1 MNIKSRRCYNLDM
14 STFPLEWLQ
23 LSTTTSARFICGY
36 CGQSI
41 SSDKAYIARDRNTH
55 TPTPSIYICHS
66 CNKPTFIDGSEVVPG
81 VAMGNSVK
89 HLPDDINDIYEE
101 VRRATSVNS
110 HTAAVLAA
118 RKLLMHIAVEKGAQ
132 TGKTFQHYVNYLDT
146 NHYTPPNSVS
156 WVDSIR
162 QLGNE
167 ANHEI
172 VIMSSDQSGL
182 ILTFLEM
189 LLKFIYEFPA
199 PVVVVESSEISN
211 GTPE

>member
-1 MNIKSRRCYNLDM
+1 MSR
-14 STFPLEWLQ
+14 FPYEWLQ
-23 LSTTTSARFICGY
+23 VNTTTSASYVCGH
-36 CGQSI
+36 CGQNI
-41 SSDKAYIARDRNTH
+41 SSDKAYISRN
-55 TPTPSIYICHS
+55 PKNGVQFPSIYICHS
-66 CNKPTFIDGSEVVPG
+66 CNKPTFIYDSEIIPSA
-81 VAMGNSVK
+81 AMGNSVQ
-89 HLPDDINDIYEE
+89 HLPDDINKIYEE

-132 TGKTFQHYVNYLDT
+132 TGKTFQHYVNYLDA

-172 VIMSSDQSGL
+172 IIMSPDQSRL

-199 PVVVVESSEISN
+199 PSITAMESQEVPAV
-211 GTPE
+211 TPATIIVD